1 MLKTD
6 KIIFK
11 DYIKQLNIALN
22 QANDIAAKL
31 QTENKK
37 LKELIEVL
45 EYKQYVNE
53 NKCRICGM
61 SHEYIHEYSDH
72 SFVQK

>member
-22 QANDIAAKL
+22 QAKDIVAKI
-31 QTENKK
+31 QIENNK
-37 LKELIEVL
+37 LKELIKVL
-45 EYKQYVNE
+45 EYNQYVNE

-61 SHEYIHEYSDH
+61 SHEHIHEYTDH
-72 SFVQK
+72 SFFQK

>member
-22 QANDIAAKL
+22 QANDIVAKI

-37 LKELIEVL
+37 LKELIKVL
-45 EYKQYVNE
+45 EFNEFVKE
-53 NKCRICGM
+53 NKCRICGV
-61 SHEYIHEYSDH
+61 SHGHIHEYTDH
-72 SFVQK
+72 SFAEK

>member
-11 DYIKQLNIALN
+11 DYIEQLNIALN
-22 QANDIAAKL
+22 QANDIVAKL

-45 EYKQYVNE
+45 EFRQYVNKNE
-53 NKCRICGM
+53 CRICGM
-61 SHEYIHEYSDH
+61 SHEHIHEYADH